1 MPRSSSGAFSCT
13 ACPTASTASAT
24 TAFSPMAGVVTSLP
38 SAASCSLSA
47 VLGLIDKTSPILQS
61 LKGTF
66 LSAHVAAVSCDAS
79 MSCRPP
85 ANAHGHS
92 VVIRHDHAF
101 TDDRSCHRLDDN
113 RLRRGLCR
121 CCGVHPRT
129 AGQADSSRILA
140 QQIARQNTRC
150 GRSTGPIASN
160 QCPADARRPR
170 AALNCKR
177 PNCTIPIVP
186 NIPRL
191 RSIRLL

>member
-1 MPRSSSGAFSCT
+1 MLRSSSGAFSCT
-13 ACPTASTASAT
+13 ACPTASIASAT
-24 TAFSPMAGVVTSLP
+24 TDFSPMAGAVTSLP

-47 VLGLIDKTSPILQS
+47 VLGLTGKSSPILQS
-61 LKGTF
+61 LKRTF
-66 LSAHVAAVSCDAS
+66 PSAHVAAVACDAS

-101 TDDRSCHRLDDN
+101 NDDRSCHRLHHN
-113 RLRRGLCR
+113 RRRRGLCR

-129 AGQADSSRILA
+129 ADQADSSRILA
-140 QQIARQNTRC
+140 QQIARQTTRC
-150 GRSTGPIASN
+150 ARSTPTAFN
-160 QCPADARRPR
+160 QCPADTRRPR
-170 AALNCKR
+170 AALHCKC